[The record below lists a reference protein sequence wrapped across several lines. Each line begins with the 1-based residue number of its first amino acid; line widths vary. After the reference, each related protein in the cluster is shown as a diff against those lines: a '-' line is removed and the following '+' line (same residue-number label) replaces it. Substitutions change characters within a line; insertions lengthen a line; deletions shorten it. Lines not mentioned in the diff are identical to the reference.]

1 MVKSLNVLFINRIKT
16 ENQIPKQWQFTT
28 LKSIYKDGRRKHSR
42 EPKRDISGEYNIKN
56 IWKWIKHTKWKQ
68 KWEYVTYANSRKK
81 WRSTADN
88 LIILTS
94 IIKSQRENKNKTY
107 LFFTDAKIGMKDCL
121 QIDER
126 WKYII

>member
-1 MVKSLNVLFINRIKT
+1 MGKSLNVLFNRIKT

-28 LKSIYKDGRRKHSR
+28 LTYIYKDGRRKHSR

-56 IWKWIKHTKWKQ
+56 ISKWIKHTKWKQ
-68 KWEYVTYANSRKK
+68 KWEYVTYANRRKK
-81 WRSTADN
+81 QRSTADN

-94 IIKSQRENKNKTY
+94 IIKSQQENKNKTY

-121 QIDER
+121 PVDER

>member
-1 MVKSLNVLFINRIKT
+1 MVKSLNVLFNRIKT
-16 ENQIPKQWQFTT
+16 EIQIPKQWQFTT
-28 LKSIYKDGRRKHSR
+28 LKSIYKDGRRKQSR
-42 EPKRDISGEYNIKN
+42 EPKRDISREYNIKN

-94 IIKSQRENKNKTY
+94 IIKSQQENKNKTY